1 MEFSLVTAESFDE
14 VMRHYTPTVYRIAFT
29 RLKNPTDCED
39 VTQDVFVRY
48 FRANLTYESEE
59 HRKAW
64 LIHCAVNCVNTYATS
79 AWSRHRGEAEDLE
92 NLAESEALSGNTTE
106 DAAEKNELRRTVLEA
121 VMKLPEK
128 YRIPVHLFYFEDMPT
143 AQIAQVTGTRES
155 TVRSQ
160 LTRARK
166 MLENLLKGV
175 EF

>member
-1 MEFSLVTAESFDE
+1 MELSLVTAESFDE

-29 RLKNPTDCED
+29 RLKNPSDCED
-39 VTQDVFVRY
+39 ITQDVFLRY
-48 FRANLTYESEE
+48 FKANITFESED

-64 LIHCAVNCVNTYATS
+64 LIRCTVNCVNTFASS
-79 AWSRHRGEAEDLE
+79 AWFRHRGETEDLE
-92 NLAESEALSGNTTE
+92 NIAESEPLTENTTE
-106 DAAEKNELRRTVLEA
+106 YAAEKKELRQTVLDA

-143 AQIAQVTGTRES
+143 AQIAKVTGTREN

-160 LTRARK
+160 LARARK
-166 MLENLLKGV
+166 MLEKLLKGV

>member
-1 MEFSLVTAESFDE
+1 MELSLVTAESFDE
-14 VMRHYTPTVYRIAFT
+14 VMRHYTPTVYRIAFA

-39 VTQDVFVRY
+39 ITQDVFVRY
-48 FRANLTYESEE
+48 FRANLTFESEE

-64 LIHCAVNCVNTYATS
+64 LIRCAINCVNTFATS
-79 AWSRHRGEAEDLE
+79 AWSRHRGETEDLE
-92 NLAESEALSGNTTE
+92 NLAESESFTENTTE
-106 DAAEKNELRRTVLEA
+106 NAVEKKELRRVVLEA

-143 AQIAQVTGTRES
+143 AQIAKVTNTRES

-166 MLENLLKGV
+166 MLEKLLKGV
-175 EF
+175 DF

>member
-14 VMRHYTPTVYRIAFT
+14 VMRHYTPTVYRIAFA
-29 RLKNPTDCED
+29 RLKDPTDCED

-48 FRANLTYESEE
+48 FRANLTFESEE

-64 LIHCAVNCVNTYATS
+64 LIRCAVNCANTYATS
-79 AWSRHRGEAEDLE
+79 AWARHRGETEDIE
-92 NLAESEALSGNTTE
+92 NYAESEGLSRNTTE
-106 DAAEKNELRRTVLEA
+106 EAAEKNELRQTVLDA
-121 VMKLPEK
+121 VMKLPDK
-128 YRIPVHLFYFEDMPT
+128 YRVPVHLFYFEDMST
-143 AQIAQVTGTRES
+143 AQIAEVTGTRES

-166 MLENLLKGV
+166 MLKDLLKGV

>member
-1 MEFSLVTAESFDE
+1 MELSLITSESFDE

-39 VTQDVFVRY
+39 ITQDVFVRY
-48 FRANLTYESEE
+48 FRANITFESEE

-64 LIHCAVNCVNTYATS
+64 LIRCTVNCVNTFATS
-79 AWSRHRGEAEDLE
+79 AWARHRGETEDIENFSENE
-92 NLAESEALSGNTTE
+92 NLSDNTTE
-106 DAAEKNELRRTVLEA
+106 EALEKKELRQTVLNA
-121 VMKLPEK
+121 VFKLPDK
-128 YRIPVHLFYFEDMPT
+128 YRIPVHLFYFEDMST
-143 AQIAQVTGTRES
+143 AQIATVTGTRES

-166 MLENLLKGV
+166 MLEKLLKGV